1 MDQKIKVDVY
11 NYFSIELLE
20 NMGIE
25 EPNQIQ
31 IDKVENSLK
40 KITKLLQQKRVNGAR
55 AQRDFLAR

>member
-1 MDQKIKVDVY
+1 MEQKIKVDVY

-40 KITKLLQQKRVNGAR
+40 KIIKLLNQKYANGAKQQKGFWV
-55 AQRDFLAR
+55 Q